1 MIRRLL
7 AVTSVLLTAVSFAQA
22 ENIPRPAPE
31 FVIHMADDSQILL
44 SQLRGKVVAMEFL
57 LTTCPHCKAASKVLT
72 KLQNEWGPKGL
83 QCIGVAIDAMPKLL
97 LPGFIAETGVS
108 YPVGYSEYNTAVDF
122 LQHPVMM
129 RMLVPQ
135 VLIIDRKGIIR
146 SHRGGEDDEF
156 FKDEDKV
163 LRTVIEPLLKERASP
178 SARKT
183 RVTKTSAAM
192 KKTT

>member
-1 MIRRLL
+1 LIRRLL

-44 SQLRGKVVAMEFL
+44 SELRGKVVAMEIL
-57 LTTCPHCKAASKVLT
+57 LTTCPHCKAASKILT
-72 KLQNEWGPKGL
+72 KLQNEWGSKGL
-83 QCIGVAIDAMPKLL
+83 QCVGVAIDGMPKLL

-122 LQHPVMM
+122 MQHPVMM
-129 RMLVPQ
+129 RLLVPQ

-156 FKDEDKV
+156 FKDEEKV
-163 LRTVIEPLLKERASP
+163 LRTIIEPLLKERASP